1 MQLSL
6 KKDELIEYVCR
17 QLNTFYPDNKM
28 VKKNDIN
35 IPMDL
40 TLDRVQYCFS
50 HIKLSSYNN
59 NGCIFFNHLHSDQ
72 YSQFLYYLSN
82 SIYKLDYDTR
92 ISDKLICLNKALHGI
107 WFSYKGNLPDIF
119 LLSHPVGTV
128 LGNAKYSD
136 YLFVQQNVTVNT
148 GVIPNETPVLG
159 KFLFLGAGA
168 KIIGSGKIGDNVTI
182 GVDSVIYK
190 KNISDGVLVY
200 CNEEGVQCIRKHDS
214 VAKNYFIEAK

>member
-28 VKKNDIN
+28 AKKTDIN

-59 NGCIFFNHLHSDQ
+59 NGCTLFNHLHSDQ

-107 WFSYKGNLPDIF
+107 WYSYKGKMPDIF
-119 LLSHPVGTV
+119 LLDHPVGTV
-128 LGNAKYSD
+128 LGNAAYSD
-136 YLFVQQNVTVNT
+136 YLYVCQNVTVNT
-148 GVIPNETPVLG
+148 GSNPHEKPILG
-159 KFLFLGAGA
+159 KELVLFAGS
-168 KIIGSGKIGDNVTI
+168 KIIGDGTIGDCVTL
-182 GVDSVIYK
+182 GVNATVYK
-190 KNISDGVLVY
+190 QDISSNSLVY
-200 CNEEGVQCIRKHDS
+200 NDYNGAQKIKKYKSIAREFFYID
-214 VAKNYFIEAK
+214 

>member
-1 MQLSL
+1 
-6 KKDELIEYVCR
+6 
-17 QLNTFYPDNKM
+17 
-28 VKKNDIN
+28 
-35 IPMDL
+35 MDL

-148 GVIPNETPVLG
+148 GSLPNEFPILG
-159 KFLFLGAGA
+159 KGLYLSAGA
-168 KIIGSGKIGDNVTI
+168 KIIGDGRIGDCVSVSVDTVVYKKDIPDNTLVYRDENGKIITK
-182 GVDSVIYK
+182 SH
-190 KNISDGVLVY
+190 
-200 CNEEGVQCIRKHDS
+200 QCLS
-214 VAKNYFIEAK
+214 YEYFIVDKST